1 VSIEILEYAFHA
13 CQVGSAA
20 RHLHVRA
27 ADDQYSADDVSQ
39 TFEGSVM
46 DSPRTLGQIIRTR
59 RQELGLTQ
67 EELAARIGGGVRQA
81 EVSRLESDRITLP
94 RRQRLERIASA
105 LNVTI
110 GELLAGA
117 GWTGA
122 NDAFRPQTDVTAPPE
137 TLTSRRYRR
146 DGAATNATS
155 ELLNGSRLLK
165 LHETIAR
172 SQELQR
178 RTAALLHESSQLAND
193 WLNGGHEPRID
204 RGA

>member
-1 VSIEILEYAFHA
+1 
-13 CQVGSAA
+13 
-20 RHLHVRA
+20 
-27 ADDQYSADDVSQ
+27 
-39 TFEGSVM
+39 
-46 DSPRTLGQIIRTR
+46 
-59 RQELGLTQ
+59 
-67 EELAARIGGGVRQA
+67 
-81 EVSRLESDRITLP
+81 LESDRITLP

-155 ELLNGSRLLK
+155 GLLNGSRLLK